1 MLFVLSIPNLSSA
14 VISSN
19 LCAFVVVP
27 ATFFHIF
34 LSCYPKSADC
44 PQEHELY
51 QHVPFVWSTGKAVSR
66 VSLCPGKAGVFPHF
80 VALHSLE
87 KPSISDLP
95 TQTEGGAKGKRN
107 DMEGF
112 VPVWVL
118 KT

>member
-1 MLFVLSIPNLSSA
+1 M
-14 VISSN
+14 
-19 LCAFVVVP
+19 
-27 ATFFHIF
+27 
-34 LSCYPKSADC
+34 
-44 PQEHELY
+44 
-51 QHVPFVWSTGKAVSR
+51 

-87 KPSISDLP
+87 KPSVSDLP
-95 TQTEGGAKGKRN
+95 TQTEGDAKGKRN